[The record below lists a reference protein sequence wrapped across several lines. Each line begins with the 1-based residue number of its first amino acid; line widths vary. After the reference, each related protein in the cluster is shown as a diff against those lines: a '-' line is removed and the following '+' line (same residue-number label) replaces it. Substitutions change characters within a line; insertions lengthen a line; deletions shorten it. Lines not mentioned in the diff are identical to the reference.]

1 MNNIGKEKFSED
13 GKLKG
18 GKSLSVISNI
28 YDLAE
33 TCIFAAVVAV
43 LLLFFVAKTGTV
55 VGESML
61 DTMFPDDRYI
71 LTDLFYTPKQG
82 DVIVFAPGF
91 ENDPEDKL
99 WVKRIIATGG
109 QTVEIKDG
117 GVYVDGEKLREDY
130 LPRVA
135 YIELKNGLSAG
146 VYVSED
152 DELTVNYQRTL
163 YRIKS
168 GDSVTLSGDVYRIEY
183 SGGKVTVNGE
193 EKELSV
199 IETIH
204 NSVNENPV
212 TVPDGYI
219 YVLGDNRTVSRDSRY
234 IGPVDSRSI
243 VGHVL
248 FRFWPLDEIGMVD

>member
-1 MNNIGKEKFSED
+1 MKNTDKETMPEKREE
-13 GKLKG
+13 KG
-18 GKSLSVISNI
+18 GKTPSFISNL
-28 YDLAE
+28 YDLTE

-99 WVKRIIATGG
+99 WVKRIIAMGG

-117 GVYVDGEKLREDY
+117 GVYVDGERLEEDY

-135 YIELKNGLSAG
+135 YIELKNGLSAS
-146 VYVSED
+146 VYVSEN

-163 YRIKS
+163 SRIES
-168 GDSVTLSGDVYRIEY
+168 GDSVKLAGVMYKIEY
-183 SGGKVTVNGE
+183 SGGKLYANGE
-193 EKELSV
+193 EMELSV

-204 NSVNENPV
+204 NSGIENPV

-234 IGPVDSRSI
+234 IGPVDERTI

-248 FRFWPLDEIGMVD
+248 FRFWPFDEIGMVD